1 MTIDS
6 IPKFDST
13 RAQSQYPL
21 GWLLFGNP
29 EIPKSDTTYT
39 PLVLRTDVQDDTK
52 VDKPKEPIETIPK
65 PAGPKKKKTK
75 QAPKT
80 EQPVVTDTPQ
90 QKTTSDETS
99 GMPEPQ
105 PVPDMLIMN
114 GDQSDEER
122 KSLAREIMDARQ
134 QQLAAD
140 LLDNAD
146 EDKYKHVDRGKHGFS
161 LLGFLRPS
169 DEEIDAQENGMRWH
183 HEMENGWML
192 SPQWQKTVFAG
203 VDREKQANAEKRAE
217 SARAKEARQRRY
229 QSGWDKMIAA
239 WQKGHWDDQS
249 REYKELREAMT
260 QFRNDAIARGVDTS
274 SWQIPG
280 VTAGA
285 IQNALNG
292 QITKSSKDMWDMES
306 AYSELIRYID
316 KADAGT
322 LTADDIKNYNTVFD
336 KQLENALRIL
346 SGSNAGLADAEKV
359 RIQYAALPPEMKQE
373 LEADRQN
380 VFNTVYQNMLSM
392 SRNAKSADV
401 SEKLTAAANELLYGS
416 GSLIDAMANT
426 VALLTNLVSNKDDL
440 PIAHTADLAIKLFH
454 EKLESTMQFA
464 IIDPRTMLAYIR
476 NAYDKAFATSN
487 NLLARANRPVDMTKH
502 ITMDRDT
509 TKLRDAV
516 VANAPK
522 LNMRLAAPQITSGS
536 PDNTNGN
543 MGGNVVPKTPK
554 QKPTT
559 PQNPDNPA
567 SGWI

>member
-1 MTIDS
+1 MALDS
-6 IPKFDST
+6 IPKYGEKET
-13 RAQSQYPL
+13 QSQYPMD
-21 GWLLFGNP
+21 WLLFGKP
-29 EIPKSDTTYT
+29 EIPKSDTIDWPSTFQH
-39 PLVLRTDVQDDTK
+39 DVQDDTK

-65 PAGPKKKKTK
+65 KGGAKKKR
-75 QAPKT
+75 APKQT
-80 EQPVVTDTPQ
+80 PVAETAAPETPAPSTDAPELASALLNTNSQPAAPSQLSEEQ
-90 QKTTSDETS
+90 
-99 GMPEPQ
+99 
-105 PVPDMLIMN
+105 
-114 GDQSDEER
+114 

-134 QQLAAD
+134 AQLAAD
-140 LLDNAD
+140 ALDPGD
-146 EDKYKHVDRGKHGFS
+146 EDKPKHVDRGKHGFS

-192 SPQWQKTVFAG
+192 SPQWQKTVFEG
-203 VDREKQANAEKRAE
+203 VDREKQAKAARTAE

-285 IQNALNG
+285 IQNALNS

-306 AYSELIRYID
+306 AYSELTRYID

-322 LTADDIKNYNTVFD
+322 LTEDDIRNYNTVFD

-346 SGSNAGLADAEKV
+346 SGSNAGLADAEKI
-359 RIQYAALPPEMKQE
+359 RIQYAALPPEKKQE
-373 LEADRQN
+373 LERDRQN
-380 VFNTVYQNMLSM
+380 VFDIVYQNMLSM

-401 SEKLTAAANELLYGS
+401 SEKLTTAANELLYGS
-416 GSLIDAMANT
+416 GSLVEAMANT

-440 PIAHTADLAIKLFH
+440 PIQHTAELALKLFH

-476 NAYDKAFATSN
+476 SAYDKSFATSN
-487 NLLARANRPVDMTKH
+487 NLLSRANRSVDMTKH
-502 ITMDRDT
+502 LTMDRDT
-509 TKLRDAV
+509 SKLRDAV
-516 VANAPK
+516 VANAPS
-522 LNMRLAAPQITSGS
+522 LRMRLAAPEISEPTG
-536 PDNTNGN
+536 DITNGN
-543 MGGNVVPKTPK
+543 MGGDVKPKTPK
-554 QKPTT
+554 QKQPTVQRDPT
-559 PQNPDNPA
+559 NPA
-567 SGWI
+567 GDWF

>member
-6 IPKFDST
+6 IPKFGEKET
-13 RAQSQYPL
+13 QSQYPL
-21 GWLLFGNP
+21 DWLLFGKP
-29 EIPKSDTTYT
+29 QIPKQDTAYT
-39 PLVLRTDVQDDTK
+39 PLVLRTDIQDDTK

-65 PAGPKKKKTK
+65 KGGTKKRKQKT
-75 QAPKT
+75 QAPDTKAATVTT
-80 EQPVVTDTPQ
+80 EPSSTGAPPDPDTLLAANPDTPSAQ
-90 QKTTSDETS
+90 
-99 GMPEPQ
+99 
-105 PVPDMLIMN
+105 L
-114 GDQSDEER
+114 DEEQ

-140 LLDNAD
+140 ALDNGD
-146 EDKYKHVDRGKHGFS
+146 EAKPKHVDRGKHGFS

-203 VDREKQANAEKRAE
+203 VDREKQADAKKSAE
-217 SARAKEARQRRY
+217 SARVKEARQRRY
-229 QSGWDKMIAA
+229 QNGWDKMIAA

-285 IQNALNG
+285 VQNALNG
-292 QITKSSKDMWDMES
+292 QIVKSSKDMWDMES
-306 AYSELIRYID
+306 AYSELARYID

-322 LTADDIKNYNTVFD
+322 LTEDDIKEYNTTFD

-346 SGSNAGLADAEKV
+346 SGSNAGLADAEKI
-359 RIQYAALPPEMKQE
+359 RIQYAALPPEKKQE
-373 LEADRQN
+373 LERDRQR
-380 VFNTVYQNMLSM
+380 VFDAVYQNMLSM

-401 SEKLTAAANELLYGS
+401 SEKLAAAADALMYGS
-416 GSLIDAMANT
+416 DSLVDVMANT
-426 VALLTNLVSNKDDL
+426 VALLTNLVSSKDDL
-440 PIAHTADLAIKLFH
+440 PIAHDAELALKLFDK
-454 EKLESTMQFA
+454 KLESVMQFA

-476 NAYDKAFATSN
+476 SAYNKAFATSN
-487 NLLARANRPVDMTKH
+487 NLLARVNRQVDMTKH
-502 ITMDRDT
+502 ITMDRDA

-516 VANAPK
+516 TANAPK
-522 LNMRLAAPQITSGS
+522 LVMNLATPQISES
-536 PDNTNGN
+536 PKDITTGN
-543 MGGNVVPKTPK
+543 MAGRKTRADIKKPVVPDSN
-554 QKPTT
+554 PT
-559 PQNPDNPA
+559 NPL
-567 SGWI
+567 GGYV